1 MIFYKSTYLVYMLN
15 ISSIKYLSMLPLPPT
30 YTLGLPKFG
39 LMIAHLDFPNIL
51 LIQRWQ
57 MPTLCLLLLS
67 SSLSFTKDKLI
78 FFITRDSITLLLESS
93 CNSQV
98 FLKAAFPRDT
108 FRVDKQVESNLSSLV
123 CPSLPDGQ
131 YIV

>member
-1 MIFYKSTYLVYMLN
+1 MIFYKSIYLVYILN

-51 LIQRWQ
+51 LMFRDGK
-57 MPTLCLLLLS
+57 CLPYVCFYFLLPFLS
-67 SSLSFTKDKLI
+67 LKTSL
-78 FFITRDSITLLLESS
+78 FFITRDSLTLLLESS
-93 CNSQV
+93 CNSEV

-108 FRVDKQVESNLSSLV
+108 FRVDKQVETNLSSPL
-123 CPSLPDGQ
+123 CPSPPDGM
-131 YIV
+131 